1 MGARVKQS
9 DRLSE
14 DLEARVTDLVIRLI
28 VLGLF
33 AYLSLGLLR
42 PFV

>member
-1 MGARVKQS
+1 MEQTDKLGG
-9 DRLSE
+9 
-14 DLEARVTDLVIRLI
+14 DLETRATDLVIRLI

-33 AYLSLGLLR
+33 GYLSLGLLR